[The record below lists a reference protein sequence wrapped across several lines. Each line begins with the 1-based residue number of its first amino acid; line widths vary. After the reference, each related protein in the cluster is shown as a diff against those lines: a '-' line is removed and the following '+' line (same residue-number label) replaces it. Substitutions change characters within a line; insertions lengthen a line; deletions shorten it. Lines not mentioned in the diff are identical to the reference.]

1 MGAPKAKQ
9 SSTLRYA
16 RLLSFISITFTLF
29 MLGILGLVYA
39 LEQGLSSS
47 IQSRMSL
54 TIELSEQE
62 AASPQASIIQLKQ
75 APWVHHVELISAD
88 SAARSLSSLLGED
101 PTKLL
106 GYNPL
111 QPLMKVYLQP
121 AYTHPDSLE
130 QLMKREPILR
140 RSEGYSDQQTQWS
153 SAARNLQTIRY
164 ILWVFLGLHLLVS
177 FLQINT
183 ATGLV
188 IYSQRMRIR
197 TLSLL
202 GARPGFVR
210 RPFIGSAMLDG
221 LGGGVIALGLIA
233 GLAWFSQDFFGYALL
248 QLCSPLQL
256 GIIALCV
263 LLVGVLVSCL
273 SSWIATR
280 KYIHMEEAKIHL
292 L

>member
-62 AASPQASIIQLKQ
+62 AASPQASIIQLQQ

-164 ILWVFLGLHLLVS
+164 ILWASSRSIRPRGSSSTRSACASVPCHSSAHAQASSVAPS
-177 FLQINT
+177 S
-183 ATGLV
+183 AAPCSTGWAGA
-188 IYSQRMRIR
+188 
-197 TLSLL
+197 SLPS
-202 GARPGFVR
+202 G
-210 RPFIGSAMLDG
+210 
-221 LGGGVIALGLIA
+221 
-233 GLAWFSQDFFGYALL
+233 
-248 QLCSPLQL
+248 
-256 GIIALCV
+256 
-263 LLVGVLVSCL
+263 
-273 SSWIATR
+273 
-280 KYIHMEEAKIHL
+280 
-292 L
+292 

>member
-1 MGAPKAKQ
+1 M
-9 SSTLRYA
+9 
-16 RLLSFISITFTLF
+16 
-29 MLGILGLVYA
+29 
-39 LEQGLSSS
+39 
-47 IQSRMSL
+47 
-54 TIELSEQE
+54 
-62 AASPQASIIQLKQ
+62 
-75 APWVHHVELISAD
+75 ISAD
-88 SAARSLSSLLGED
+88 SAARSLTNVLGED
-101 PTKLL
+101 PTKIL

-111 QPLMKVYLQP
+111 VPMAKIFLK
-121 AYTHPDSLE
+121 ADYTHPDSIQRIITSQPLFKTAEGLE
-130 QLMKREPILR
+130 E
-140 RSEGYSDQQTQWS
+140 QQGQWV
-153 SAARNLQTIRY
+153 SASKNLQTIRL
-164 ILWVFLGLHLLVS
+164 ILWIFLGLHLIVS

-233 GLAWFSQDFFGYALL
+233 GLAWFSQDIFGYALL

-256 GIIALCV
+256 GLIALCV

>member
-62 AASPQASIIQLKQ
+62 AASPQASIIHLQQ

-164 ILWVFLGLHLLVS
+164 ILWAFLGLHLLVS

-197 TLSLL
+197 TLSLI
-202 GARPGFVR
+202 GATSSFIG
-210 RPFIGSAMLDG
+210 RPFIRRAVLEGFVGALLALALLAGALFGIEEAFGYSL
-221 LGGGVIALGLIA
+221 LRLCPQIPLFGVII
-233 GLAWFSQDFFGYALL
+233 
-248 QLCSPLQL
+248 
-256 GIIALCV
+256 CV
-263 LLVGVLVSCL
+263 PLVGVLVSFV
-273 SSWIATR
+273 SSWRATR
-280 KYIHMEEAKIHL
+280 RYIHMEEGKIHL
-292 L
+292 I